1 MSEARQQ
8 KTGWCRACHHAR
20 KMYYESPFL
29 WPPPHTPGSAI
40 TQKNKRRRPVHRKE
54 LLQKNAST
62 GTCVNPTFAI
72 TPGNTNKKA
81 RVPHSSHENTK
92 TPTRCRRQKQAFT
105 KSIRHE
111 RIDGL
116 TQLWQW
122 RRKKK
127 VNFYRPSRPQDS
139 LYTTKTWN
147 ADVCPCLNKNKNP
160 VVTQCNKKMPRTVT
174 GFHIHCICHRAREQA
189 KCPATLT
196 LRTGKWIT
204 TNRCAV
210 GANRKHL
217 QTKIGSP
224 FPGRRPS
231 WLWSQGWKP

>member
-1 MSEARQQ
+1 VSKKKRAPRVLLEHDHKNVNDGRSVSRYPKTCRQCVKHRLASQNWQDFHNATRANTSTFSITPSKWMSEARQQ

-62 GTCVNPTFAI
+62 GTCVNPAFAI

-127 VNFYRPSRPQDS
+127 SKVLPSISPPR
-139 LYTTKTWN
+139 L
-147 ADVCPCLNKNKNP
+147 
-160 VVTQCNKKMPRTVT
+160 VVHNQNLKRWRLSVS
-174 GFHIHCICHRAREQA
+174 EQ
-189 KCPATLT
+189 KQEP
-196 LRTGKWIT
+196 GGD
-204 TNRCAV
+204 AV
-210 GANRKHL
+210 
-217 QTKIGSP
+217 
-224 FPGRRPS
+224 
-231 WLWSQGWKP
+231 